1 MLMLS
6 SCVTRPLGYKA
17 INQPMTVDLEQQ
29 VLKQTKFSGVTIGI
43 ILDGSAGY
51 ALGLVD
57 AEIKGFRGDEAHQ
70 HALKVAAMAL
80 AGGGIGWQLGGR
92 EGEKIVA
99 AAMERDFLK
108 QLNQGAVAYN
118 QNAANFN
125 TRLRNRMNEVK
136 FMPDPNQKRKHY
148 GAMLGESTK
157 KARDLDQRISMRQAA
172 VGNLGW
178 SSSQKVTLDS
188 ELEDLV
194 RYRDS
199 LERTN
204 QELKEAYNST
214 VSL

>member
-1 MLMLS
+1 
-6 SCVTRPLGYKA
+6 
-17 INQPMTVDLEQQ
+17 LEQQ
-29 VLKQTKFSGVTIGI
+29 VLKQTKLSGATIGI
-43 ILDGSAGY
+43 VLAGSAGY

-57 AEIKGFRGDEAHQ
+57 AETKGFRGDEAHQ
-70 HALKVAAMAL
+70 HALKVAAAMAL
-80 AGGGIGWQLGGR
+80 VGGGIGWELGGR
-92 EGEKIVA
+92 EGEKIVD
-99 AAMERDFLK
+99 AAMERDSLK

-136 FMPDPNQKRKHY
+136 FIPDPNQKRKHY

-178 SSSQKVTLDS
+178 RSSQKVTLDS

-214 VSL
+214 VPL